1 MWLTEVARLS
11 RALKV
16 ASGPH
21 LFELNYLASLFP
33 EKVAASNREHTGKLN
48 PKCRDVSSVQS
59 CHFFWEQASALFYF
73 LTT

>member
-16 ASGPH
+16 AGGPH

-33 EKVAASNREHTGKLN
+33 EKVAASNREHTGNITSTSKHL
-48 PKCRDVSSVQS
+48 KSSWRRRLSRCDMMV
-59 CHFFWEQASALFYF
+59 ELI
-73 LTT
+73 TV